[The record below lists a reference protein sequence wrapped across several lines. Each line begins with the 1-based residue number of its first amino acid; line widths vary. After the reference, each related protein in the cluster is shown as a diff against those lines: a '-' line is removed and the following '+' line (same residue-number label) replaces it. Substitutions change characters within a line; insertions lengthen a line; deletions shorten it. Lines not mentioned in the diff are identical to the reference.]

1 MLMIEL
7 LTQEGKGLQQES
19 ENQIQ
24 AFGVY
29 KLQIYS
35 KIYTHI

>member
-1 MLMIEL
+1 MLMTE
-7 LTQEGKGLQQES
+7 LTQEGKELQKES

-24 AFGVY
+24 EFGVY